1 MSHELDLAPLT
12 ANLAPDPFI
21 TVANPTALLVAAR
34 DVRSG
39 LLICKPRTSL
49 SKAIGYWIK
58 TRFSP
63 KVWVIPENMPQ
74 EQARIILALWNLDQI
89 LGPER

>member
-1 MSHELDLAPLT
+1 MSHELPIAIDDRLSQP
-12 ANLAPDPFI
+12 
-21 TVANPTALLVAAR
+21 TVPPAAAR
-34 DVRSG
+34 DVRSA
-39 LLICKPRTSL
+39 LLVCKPRTSL

-63 KVWVIPENMPQ
+63 KVWVIPENMPR
-74 EQARIILALWNLDQI
+74 EQARIILALWNLDET